1 MNGFY
6 TIYKCK
12 SCNRE
17 MILESE
23 QVEKLIKNNKYLSCP
38 YCKRKDLKISGKYD
52 SLIRC
57 YINSEKRK

>member
-1 MNGFY
+1 
-6 TIYKCK
+6 
-12 SCNRE
+12 